1 MYFTLRNLAYNQMQ
15 LHALVCVGE
24 EYGPV
29 EAGRVSLLVGVGVC
43 SLPSGEFRKGKTI
56 SILFGMCFWLLP
68 LYPCRNGCF
77 GCCSDVC
84 CTLVLGVIV
93 CFEGWLRC
101 SSVNFRLDSCLL
113 LNLLK
118 SVQSGLPFNLNLH
131 PSVLLLCVLIL
142 I

>member
-1 MYFTLRNLAYNQMQ
+1 MQ

-68 LYPCRNGCF
+68 LYPHRNGCF

-101 SSVNFRLDSCLL
+101 SSVNFRVRFMFATEFVKICPIWTAFQFKFSPFSAASLCTD
-113 LNLLK
+113 
-118 SVQSGLPFNLNLH
+118 FNLIQC
-131 PSVLLLCVLIL
+131 S
-142 I
+142 